1 MENPTNNASDGSG
14 PTLEYLEE
22 LVLQGFRNLKRKC
35 ESPPRSLTQS
45 QDTLVD
51 ADGVNSTELLCNRL
65 QSTLLPL
72 FTDQLITIFDLLEP
86 SLITMSLEYELESL
100 FRSAGKIAPYLG
112 ELLRSLAE
120 LDTTLGDRRLDRR
133 LLFIT
138 QTVEGMAS
146 EAVASSLS
154 VVLCLNVPLI
164 DSPPEK
170 NYNESWFATW
180 NTLINIAVRNFVGA
194 AEEL

>member
-86 SLITMSLEYELESL
+86 VSMKEETKSNLNRVLEIQL
-100 FRSAGKIAPYLG
+100 
-112 ELLRSLAE
+112 E
-120 LDTTLGDRRLDRR
+120 LDY
-133 LLFIT
+133 
-138 QTVEGMAS
+138 
-146 EAVASSLS
+146 
-154 VVLCLNVPLI
+154 NVTRI
-164 DSPPEK
+164 
-170 NYNESWFATW
+170 
-180 NTLINIAVRNFVGA
+180 
-194 AEEL
+194 

>member
-1 MENPTNNASDGSG
+1 
-14 PTLEYLEE
+14 
-22 LVLQGFRNLKRKC
+22 
-35 ESPPRSLTQS
+35 
-45 QDTLVD
+45 
-51 ADGVNSTELLCNRL
+51 
-65 QSTLLPL
+65 
-72 FTDQLITIFDLLEP
+72 
-86 SLITMSLEYELESL
+86 MSLEYELESL

-146 EAVASSLS
+146 EAVASS
-154 VVLCLNVPLI
+154 
-164 DSPPEK
+164 PPEK